1 MRRRIGLPCA
11 QPTST
16 TACRQIGQMWYGKAA
31 SRLLAERMYADGGP
45 CLLRKKERIS
55 A

>member
-1 MRRRIGLPCA
+1 
-11 QPTST
+11 
-16 TACRQIGQMWYGKAA
+16 MWYGKAA